1 MSLQVKVKSG
11 LKWNLI
17 NQLVSQVIFVWFG
30 IYLARILGPNAYGLI
45 GMITVFSG
53 FANLFIDFGFSS
65 AIIYDPKLTAE
76 KTSSVFWFNLFIGVF
91 VYLIFFLVSPLLA
104 SFYGVQELS
113 NLTRVVTVSL
123 IFNSLS
129 GVPNSL
135 ISKSIS
141 FKEKVQAGWISTI
154 LSYIIGFILAF
165 KGYGVWSLV
174 TQSLVFSF
182 VNLVLIWRIAKF
194 LPKNHFSLSDIKSLV
209 SYGGGIAGTNLFGYL
224 TRNLDNLL
232 IGKLLG
238 EASLGI
244 YSKSYSLMMLPIK
257 NISSVFTKVLFP
269 AFSKI
274 QNQREKIAFYYLK
287 TTKLIALITFPLMF
301 GLFSVAS
308 EFVLIF
314 LGPNWVDAIPIVKML
329 SLLGAIQSVL
339 TLNGVVYNSLGKSVT
354 AFKVTLILNLVL
366 IPSWIIGI
374 KLNGLNGLALAYLL
388 IGSLGSIPILTK
400 ALSYINL
407 TVLNQLKNLFN
418 IIFSSIAIIVSCA
431 VFDLFFSFSL
441 GVNLVYKI
449 IIGSFVYIVLIFL
462 TEKRFLIESYKI
474 MNANDKSS

>member
-30 IYLARILGPNAYGLI
+30 IYLARILGPEAYGLI

-65 AIIYDPKLTAE
+65 AIIYDSKLTSE
-76 KTSSVFWFNLFIGVF
+76 KTSSVFWFNLLIGVF
-91 VYLIFFLVSPLLA
+91 LYLIFFLISPLLA
-104 SFYGVQELS
+104 SFYEVQELS
-113 NLTRVVTVSL
+113 NLTRVVTLSL
-123 IFNSLS
+123 IFNSFS
-129 GVPNSL
+129 GVPNAL

-141 FKEKVQAGWISTI
+141 FKAKVQAGWISTF
-154 LSYIIGFILAF
+154 LSYVAGFILAF

-182 VNLVLIWRIAKF
+182 INLVLIWKIAKF
-194 LPKNHFSLSDIKSLV
+194 IPKKYFSLSDIRSLLN
-209 SYGGGIAGTNLFGYL
+209 YGGGIAGTNLLGYL

-244 YSKSYSLMMLPIK
+244 YSKSYSLMMLPLK
-257 NISSVFTKVLFP
+257 NVSSVFSKVLFP

-274 QNQREKIAFYYLK
+274 QNQEDKIAFYYLK

-314 LGPNWVDAIPIVKML
+314 LGPNWLEAIPIVKML

-339 TLNGVVYNSLGKSVT
+339 TLNGVVYNSLGKSTT
-354 AFKVTLILNLVL
+354 AFKVTLLLNLFL
-366 IPSWIIGI
+366 IPSWIVGI

-388 IGSLGSIPILTK
+388 IGSLGSIPILSK
-400 ALSYINL
+400 ALKYINL
-407 TVLNQLKNLFN
+407 TVLDQMKNLFN
-418 IIFSSIAIIVSCA
+418 IIFSSIAIIVSCS
-431 VFDLFFSFSL
+431 VFDLFFNFGL
-441 GVNLVYKI
+441 GVNFISKI
-449 IIGSFVYIVLIFL
+449 IVGSFVYIILIFL
-462 TEKRFLIESYKI
+462 TEKRFLIDSYKI
-474 MNANDKSS
+474 INANEKS